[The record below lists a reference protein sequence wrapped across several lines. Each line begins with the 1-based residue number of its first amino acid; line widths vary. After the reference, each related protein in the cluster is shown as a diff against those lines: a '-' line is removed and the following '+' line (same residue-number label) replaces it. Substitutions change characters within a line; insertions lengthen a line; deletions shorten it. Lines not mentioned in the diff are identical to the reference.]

1 MNMDG
6 QPRTTKPEEKE
17 KIFFKNLTKVSKRT
31 GRAAS
36 PEGETA
42 NHKGLFPGLEM

>member
-1 MNMDG
+1 MGN
-6 QPRTTKPEEKE
+6 QEPPNLRKK
-17 KIFFKNLTKVSKRT
+17 KFFKKLTKVSKRT